1 VKELKVHSE
10 QLISGCILKEPI
22 FSLTSK
28 PIVPRKTILNETH
41 IEFIKTFMIKEVEVE
56 ELLSNG
62 ELFNPKP
69 IQKKSDDI
77 NSIKDIFISD
87 YLNTVQKYKEMF
99 NSWTNGN
106 KVNIN
111 ELRNIFYPLLEKAFE
126 CPDEVFFLSNYS
138 KKEDYIYHHSVS
150 IALMAAILASK
161 LNNNLMDCFQISF
174 SALLCD
180 IGLTKIQ
187 SNILNKSD
195 NLTKEDND
203 EIKKH
208 ATYSFRILSNI
219 EGIPDDIKMVALQH
233 NERLDG
239 SGYPLGISG
248 SKLHYY
254 TKIIGVV
261 DEFHSLVSDQYNN
274 KKISPYKAV
283 EVLTNEH
290 FGKFDLSVINTLINC
305 ICNLEPGDYVKL
317 SNGKIGEI
325 VFIDPNYKTRPMVKV
340 EEDDIIT
347 LTKSL
352 NIYIDELL

>member
-1 VKELKVHSE
+1 MKVHSE
-10 QLISGCILKEPI
+10 QLISGCIIKEPI
-22 FSLTSK
+22 YSLTSK

-41 IEFIKTFMIKEVEVE
+41 IEFIKAFMIKEIEVE

-69 IQKKSDDI
+69 IQKKPDEN

-87 YLNTVQKYKEMF
+87 YLNTVHKYKEMF
-99 NSWTNGN
+99 NSWANGS
-106 KVNIN
+106 KVNVN

-180 IGLTKIQ
+180 IGLTKVPA
-187 SNILNKSD
+187 NILNKTEK
-195 NLTKEDND
+195 LTKEDYD

-219 EGIPDDIKMVALQH
+219 EGISDDIKMVALQH

-239 SGYPLGISG
+239 SGYPLSISG

-254 TKIIGVV
+254 TKIIGVA
-261 DEFHSLVSDQYNN
+261 DEFHSLVCDQYNQN
-274 KKISPYKAV
+274 KISPYKAI
-283 EVLTNEH
+283 EVLTNEY
-290 FGKFDLSVINTLINC
+290 FGKFDLAIINALINC
-305 ICNLEPGDYVKL
+305 ICNLVPGDFVKL

-325 VFIDPNYKTRPMVKV
+325 VFIDPNHKTRPMIKV
-340 EEDDIIT
+340 EEDEIIC

-352 NIYIDELL
+352 NVYIDEVL